1 MFNKAEC
8 LYCRLCEHDSDSLY
22 QRLESQVREVV
33 IEMKVRLLKELT
45 VDHRVEPRAHQFV
58 ALLLSEYNELCAS
71 SRHATFLTTFVRSF
85 YYYHYHYHC
94 YFFTLGKYNPEGVQ
108 KF

>member
-1 MFNKAEC
+1 MYVC
-8 LYCRLCEHDSDSLY
+8 CRLSEHDSDSLY

-58 ALLLSEYNELCAS
+58 ALLLSEYKELCAS
-71 SRHATFLTTFVRSF
+71 SRRATFLATFVRTF
-85 YYYHYHYHC
+85 YYYFYRVMHYSAKRGLAITFRPSVC
-94 YFFTLGKYNPEGVQ
+94 L
-108 KF
+108 